1 MLPEIELT
9 HLAPFTGM
17 QMFCGQPESR
27 LISFMQVKGIEKM
40 YDYITSNGWDKIT
53 KVVLQLWGGRTCS
66 LTTIDGYI
74 IHIFE

>member
-17 QMFCGQPESR
+17 QIFKGQPEHR

-40 YDYITSNGWDKIT
+40 HDYIILNGWNEIT
-53 KVVLQLWGGRTCS
+53 EVQTQPWGGKTCS
-66 LTTIDGYI
+66 LTTVDGYVI
-74 IHIFE
+74 NIFE